1 MIVRRLALLLAL
13 MLAAPAWAINPKAEP
28 EVNHLLDFV
37 AKSGCTFYR
46 NGSAYDSQA
55 ARTHL
60 ADKYGQIK
68 DRLKTAEDFIEYAA
82 SRSSMTGQNYEVTCG
97 KQPRRSSGD
106 WLREELTR
114 FRGAKPAGGA

>member
-1 MIVRRLALLLAL
+1 MRRAAAFLLAATL
-13 MLAAPAWAINPKAEP
+13 SLSTWAINPKAEP

-37 AKSGCTFYR
+37 AKSGCTFFR

-82 SRSSMTGQNYEVTCG
+82 SHSSMTGQNYEVVCG
-97 KQPRRSSGD
+97 KQPRRPSGD

-114 FRGAKPAGGA
+114 FRSAKPAGGA